1 MCHSVAGSLL
11 AARRLS
17 IQTYDAK
24 YLTMKCFADLSAIF
38 DAIRVA
44 SKEDSTAYKLAG
56 IGRYLADDWSN
67 TADYELENIQALIN
81 QLDSNIRP
89 DDLSDLSETIPHG
102 GGSFCINESLASKC
116 FTEKGVS
123 KRDTLTQGGQ
133 QETTINFSQNN
144 FYPMPKEA

>member
-44 SKEDSTAYKLAG
+44 SKEDSTVYKLAG
-56 IGRYLADDWSN
+56 IGRYLADDWAN
-67 TADYELENIQALIN
+67 TADCELENIQALID
-81 QLDSNIRP
+81 QLDST
-89 DDLSDLSETIPHG
+89 LS
-102 GGSFCINESLASKC
+102 
-116 FTEKGVS
+116 
-123 KRDTLTQGGQ
+123 Q
-133 QETTINFSQNN
+133 QNN
-144 FYPMPKEA
+144 FHPMPKEA